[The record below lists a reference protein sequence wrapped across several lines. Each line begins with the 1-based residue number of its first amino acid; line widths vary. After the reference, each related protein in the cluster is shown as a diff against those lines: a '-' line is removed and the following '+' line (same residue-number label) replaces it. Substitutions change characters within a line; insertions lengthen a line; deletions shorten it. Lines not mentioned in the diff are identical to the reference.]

1 MVLIMLL
8 LLSTLNHVNYCFSI
22 CRFAHLKQRLQS
34 QPFTYYYKYLPTFMF
49 CRDLL
54 SFGICTPKKHW
65 KKLYFESLL
74 KHNHTILVIFTLEAT
89 NLKSTP
95 TTDYIQ
101 HLESWAPPKNKFIYW
116 YCCHLSVLYSS
127 IELHWVRTDFLQP
140 WTVCLGTMHFIFMS
154 LHAVLMF
161 AKQHVKSDL
170 EFSTSMHA

>member
-1 MVLIMLL
+1 MWIIVFPFVDSLIWSKGYNLSHSLTTINTYQHSCFAETFWALVFALL
-8 LLSTLNHVNYCFSI
+8 RSTE
-22 CRFAHLKQRLQS
+22 
-34 QPFTYYYKYLPTFMF
+34 
-49 CRDLL
+49 
-54 SFGICTPKKHW
+54 

-154 LHAVLMF
+154 LHAMLMF
-161 AKQHVKSDL
+161 AKQHVKSDP